1 VAEVTFKSFYKPDL
15 DELISQCE
23 INYCLIVKLFPSL
36 SKQKCEKLIGIGKGI
51 SNGIGSDLTEFECFQ
66 SIITLR
72 IIDVARYTTTLEMK
86 FKAPSSIVKQNL
98 TLIVRLYHDAKLLEV
113 MDGLSATQLSA
124 IRAVQDK
131 AHYPKR
137 LVDEKRQ
144 LNAFLGESLKY
155 CLNLYLNEKNIQSEM
170 DANKR

>member
-1 VAEVTFKSFYKPDL
+1 VSQIKLKSLYKPDL

-36 SKQKCEKLIGIGKGI
+36 LEQKCEKL
-51 SNGIGSDLTEFECFQ
+51 SDIKFHIKKQALACSQ
-66 SIITLR
+66 SIISLK
-72 IIDVARYTTTLEMK
+72 IIEAVRYTTTLKVE
-86 FKAPSSIVKQNL
+86 FKAPSNIVKRNL
-98 TLIVRLYHDAKLLEV
+98 VLIVRLYHDARMLEV
-113 MDGLSATQLSA
+113 MEGISATQLSA

-131 AHYPKR
+131 NDYPVK

-155 CLNLYLNEKNIQSEM
+155 CLGINVNNIEHSER
-170 DANKR
+170 NGCQ

>member
-1 VAEVTFKSFYKPDL
+1 MAQVTLKSLYRPDL

-36 SKQKCEKLIGIGKGI
+36 FKQKCEKLSKLD
-51 SNGIGSDLTEFECFQ
+51 GSFDLNDPPCFQ
-66 SIITLR
+66 SIMALR

-86 FKAPSSIVKQNL
+86 FKAPSKIVKQNL
-98 TLIVRLYHDAKLLEV
+98 KMIVRLYHDAKLLEV
-113 MDGLSATQLSA
+113 MDGISASKLSA

-131 AHYPKR
+131 KHYPKR

-155 CLNLYLNEKNIQSEM
+155 CLNLHLNEKNIQSEM
-170 DANKR
+170 DANRQ

>member
-1 VAEVTFKSFYKPDL
+1 MAEVTLKSFYKPDL

-36 SKQKCEKLIGIGKGI
+36 SKQKCEKISDIGDEASLKQ
-51 SNGIGSDLTEFECFQ
+51 LTCFQ
-66 SIITLR
+66 SIVALK
-72 IIDVARYTTTLEMK
+72 IIDVARYTTTLEMI
-86 FKAPSSIVKQNL
+86 FKAPSDIVRQNL
-98 TLIVRLYHDAKLLEV
+98 KLIVRLYHDAKLLEV
-113 MDGLSATQLSA
+113 MDGISATKLSA

-131 AHYPKR
+131 KHYPKK

-155 CLNLYLNEKNIQSEM
+155 CLKLYSNEKNIQSEM
-170 DANKR
+170 DAN